1 MIILA
6 KRGVLAYVG
15 IIAYMGACYTWNFTW
30 VVDIVIGNTGRT
42 GKNSGGL
49 VKFFTQQSCGPVAFS
64 TKVFSTSIQC
74 VINIHE

>member
-1 MIILA
+1 MQEKEEEGR
-6 KRGVLAYVG
+6 KRGGGGVFDFFQRYYKLSE
-15 IIAYMGACYTWNFTW
+15 CSC
-30 VVDIVIGNTGRT
+30 IVIGNTGRT